1 MHPQLEFDGDVRRC
15 WWAKSSKCRPWQ
27 VSLLLRLDLTGRE
40 HDGCGLDFISV
51 NAALTRKPFFS
62 LHRKRKPHLI
72 GRILMMRRGS
82 GICLDMGLGAEGL
95 A

>member
-1 MHPQLEFDGDVRRC
+1 M
-15 WWAKSSKCRPWQ
+15 
-27 VSLLLRLDLTGRE
+27 
-40 HDGCGLDFISV
+40 GCGLDFNSV

-95 A
+95 LDGLCLPRGNADVFT